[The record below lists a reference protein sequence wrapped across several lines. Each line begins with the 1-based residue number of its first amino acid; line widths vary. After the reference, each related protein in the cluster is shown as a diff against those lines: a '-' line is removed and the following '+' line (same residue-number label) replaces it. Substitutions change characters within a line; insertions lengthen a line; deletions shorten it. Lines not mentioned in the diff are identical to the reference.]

1 MRKWWTAVGVAV
13 LAGSL
18 STGVTVAPAGAAA
31 CGDSPWVGSWMAA
44 PSDSFGAADPSLI
57 PQLSVS
63 NQTYRVVITP
73 HRGGSVVRIH
83 LTNRTRPVPMEVG
96 HVTVAPQTTGGSV
109 RAEALREVTFGGRR
123 EVSIPAWGDVVS
135 DPVEV
140 DVAAFAPLSVS
151 VHVPGLAVL
160 PTEHFNGNATSY
172 YSLPFAGDRTTDPGG
187 AQLPLTTT
195 SVPLVSALDVQA
207 GPEVATVV
215 AFGDSITD
223 GYVSANLLG
232 TPQDRGVVDRNVR
245 YPDFLQRRID
255 AAGLPFSV
263 LNAGISG
270 NRVTRDGF
278 IPQFGPNAGARLQQ
292 DVIDKAGV
300 TDVIILEGINDLGIP
315 IGASYDEVVAGYT
328 RLIERLHAAGLAVHL
343 GTILPADNALADG
356 VLTLPYAD
364 PVRQRINA
372 WIRTQQLSDSVID
385 FDAALRDPARP
396 NVLDPRFAGPDN
408 LHPSAAGYQAMAE
421 AVDIDAFV
429 GCRN

>member
-1 MRKWWTAVGVAV
+1 
-13 LAGSL
+13 
-18 STGVTVAPAGAAA
+18 
-31 CGDSPWVGSWMAA
+31 MAA
-44 PSDSFGAADPSLI
+44 PSDSLSAADPSLI

-83 LTNRTRPVPMEVG
+83 LTNRTRPVPMDIG

-109 RAEALREVTFGGRR
+109 RADALREVTFGGRR
-123 EVSIPAWGDVVS
+123 EVTIPAWGDVVS
-135 DPVEV
+135 DPVAV

-160 PTEHFNGNATSY
+160 PTEHFNGNATSF
-172 YSLPFAGDRTTDPGG
+172 YSLPFAGDLTTDPGG
-187 AQLPLTTT
+187 AHL
-195 SVPLVSALDVQA
+195 PLVSGLDVQA

-232 TPQDRGVVDRNVR
+232 TPQDPDAVDRNVR

-255 AAGLPFSV
+255 ATGLPFSV

-315 IGASYDEVVAGYT
+315 IGASYDDVVAGYT
-328 RLIERLHAAGLAVHL
+328 RLIDRLHTAGLAVHL

-356 VLTLPYAD
+356 MLTLPYAE

-372 WIRTQQLSDSVID
+372 WIRTQQLADSVID

-396 NVLDPRFAGPDN
+396 NVLDPRYAGPDN
-408 LHPSAAGYQAMAE
+408 LHPNAAGYQAMAE
-421 AVDIDAFV
+421 AIDLNAFV
-429 GCRN
+429 GCRA